1 MTEKKWNE
9 SNQNPNLPPE
19 MKKMVSNLQAL
30 QQFLEKKINED
41 KAAIDRLNMELEKVK
56 AQAQAQKEQENG

>member
-9 SNQNPNLPPE
+9 SNQDPNLPPE

-56 AQAQAQKEQENG
+56 AQAQKEQENG